1 MQKHQGYVGWCLAMT
16 ANAGNLSWAYY
27 SAPISKFLHDQN
39 GCLAEL
45 AKCGAAA
52 GSVEGPQMGAW
63 EAQIECLQKALLGLE
78 GKILLEFVVPR
89 IGSRIDA
96 VLLFEQVVVVLEFKV
111 STEMGKELG
120 QEGYRQVWDYA
131 LDLKNFHKA
140 SHDLEIVPILVGRE
154 ARSVDKK
161 LNERADDG
169 VYRPLRTNFEELR
182 SVLEKVIH
190 EVKGKIIGGERW
202 EKASYLPAPS
212 IVEAAQAVFSNNKVD
227 NILLNE
233 AKENLAKTFQTVEQI
248 IDGAERTGDKVIC
261 FVTGVPGAGK
271 TLVGMQVAA
280 RRREH
285 GNRAHATFL
294 SGNVPLVEVLTE
306 ALVRD
311 RIRQIRETGQRGK
324 TGRIRSDVKALIWHK
339 MHFRDAALKEPD
351 KAPVDRIVIFD
362 EAQRAWNRQQT
373 RSFMIR
379 KRNMSDFNES
389 EPQFLLNYMNR
400 HKGWA
405 VVICLVGGG
414 QEIHNGE
421 AGIGEWLRTV
431 RGEFRGWRVYVSPN
445 LGESEFGAKQELE
458 DMKGHAKLVWDET
471 LHLEVSNRS
480 FRADKVS
487 LFVRALLDGEEK
499 LARETIDGF
508 SRVYP
513 IRLTRDIGKAK
524 EWIRNQA
531 RGSQRY
537 GMLASSSAHRLKP
550 DAVNVKESINAVH
563 WFLNGPEDTRSSY
576 YLEDPATEFQV
587 QGLEVDWA
595 LVAWDGD
602 FRRMGEHWDHKSFK
616 GSKWQQVRKDEHQ
629 RYLKNTYRVL
639 LTRARQGM
647 VIYVPKGSDKD
658 PTRAP
663 EYYDGTFE
671 YLRGLGIP
679 VLS

>member
-1 MQKHQGYVGWCLAMT
+1 MT

-52 GSVEGPQMGAW
+52 GSVEGLQMGAW

-111 STEMGKELG
+111 STEKGKELG

-154 ARSVDKK
+154 ARSLDKK

-190 EVKGKIIGGERW
+190 EVKGRIIGVERW

-212 IVEAAQAVFSNNKVD
+212 IVEAAQAVFSNNTVD

-280 RRREH
+280 KRREH

-379 KRNMSDFNES
+379 KRNMSDFNQS

-647 VIYVPKGSDKD
+647 VIYVPKGESRDA
-658 PTRAP
+658 TRNP
-663 EYYDGTFE
+663 EYYNGTFE

-679 VLS
+679 VLN

>member
-1 MQKHQGYVGWCLAMT
+1 MT
-16 ANAGNLSWAYY
+16 LKAGNLSWAYY
-27 SAPISKFLHDQN
+27 SAPIQKFLQDRD
-39 GCLAEL
+39 GCLAAL
-45 AKCGAAA
+45 ASHGAAA
-52 GSVEGPQMGAW
+52 GSVEGAQMGAW
-63 EAQIECLQKALLGLE
+63 EAQIDCLQQALLGME

-96 VLLFEQVVVVLEFKV
+96 VLLFEQAVVVLEFKV
-111 STEMGKELG
+111 STEKGKELG

-131 LDLKNFHKA
+131 LDLKNFHQA

-154 ARSVDKK
+154 TRSVDNK
-161 LNERADDG
+161 LTERADDG
-169 VYRPLRTNFEELR
+169 VYRPLRTDFEGLR
-182 SVLEKVIH
+182 SVLEKAIH
-190 EVKGKIIGGERW
+190 EVKGKRIDAGSW
-202 EKASYLPAPS
+202 EKASYLPTPS
-212 IVEAAQAVFSNNKVD
+212 IVEAAQAVFSNNTVD

-233 AKENLAKTFQTVEQI
+233 AKENLGRTFQTVDQI
-248 IDGAERTGDKVIC
+248 IEGAEKSGEKVIC

-280 RRREH
+280 KRREH

-294 SGNVPLVEVLTE
+294 SGNGPLVEVLTE

-311 RIRQIRETGQRGK
+311 RIRQMKETGKRGK
-324 TGRIRSDVKALIWHK
+324 TGRVRTEVKALIQHK
-339 MHFRDAALKEPD
+339 MHFRDAGLREQD
-351 KAPVDRIVIFD
+351 KAPADRIVIFD

-379 KRNMSDFNES
+379 KRNLSDFNES
-389 EPQFLLNYMNR
+389 EPQFLLNYMDR

-405 VVICLVGGG
+405 AVICLVGGG

-431 RGEFRGWRVYVSPN
+431 RGEFPGWRLYVSPN
-445 LGESEFGAKQELE
+445 LGESEFGAKQALE
-458 DMKGHAKLVWDET
+458 DMKGHAKLGWDET

-499 LARETIDGF
+499 LAKETIDGF
-508 SRVYP
+508 AGVYP
-513 IRLTRDIGKAK
+513 IRLTRDMGKAK

-563 WFLNGPEDTRSSY
+563 WFLNGPDDTRSSY

-602 FRRMGEHWDHKSFK
+602 FRRMGKHWDHRSFK

-647 VIYVPKGSDKD
+647 VIYVPKGESWDE
-658 PTRAP
+658 TRNP
-663 EYYDGTFE
+663 EYYNGTFD
-671 YLRGLGIP
+671 YLKSLGIP
-679 VLS
+679 LLN

>member
-1 MQKHQGYVGWCLAMT
+1 MVAKVR
-16 ANAGNLSWAYY
+16 NLSWAYY

-45 AKCGAAA
+45 AKYGAAA

-63 EAQIECLQKALLGLE
+63 EAQIECLQKVLLGFE

-96 VLLFEQVVVVLEFKV
+96 VLLFDQVVVVLEFKV
-111 STEMGKELG
+111 ATEKGKELG

-131 LDLKNFHKA
+131 LDLKNFHKS

-154 ARSVDKK
+154 TRSADNK
-161 LNERADDG
+161 LTQRADDG
-169 VYRPLRTNFEELR
+169 VYCPMKTDFDGLKPLIEKILR
-182 SVLEKVIH
+182 EA
-190 EVKGKIIGGERW
+190 KGKSIDVESW
-202 EKASYLPAPS
+202 EKSSYLPTPS
-212 IVEAAQAVFSNNKVD
+212 IVEAAQAVFSNNTVD

-233 AKENLAKTFQTVEQI
+233 AKENLGKTFRTVEQI
-248 IDGAERTGDKVIC
+248 IEVAERTGDKVIC

-280 RRREH
+280 KRREH

-294 SGNVPLVEVLTE
+294 SGNGPLVEVLTE

-311 RIRQIRETGQRGK
+311 RIRQMKEAGKRGK
-324 TGRIRSDVKALIWHK
+324 KERIRSEVKPLIMHK
-339 MHFRDAALKEPD
+339 MHFRDAGLREQN
-351 KAPVDRIVIFD
+351 KAPAEHIVIFD
-362 EAQRAWNRQQT
+362 EAQRAWNMQQT
-373 RSFMIR
+373 KNFMFR
-379 KRNMSDFNES
+379 KRKREMQKLGLSDFPYS
-389 EPQFLLNYMNR
+389 EPLFLMNYMNR
-400 HKGWA
+400 HKDWA

-421 AGIGEWLRTV
+421 VGIGEWLRTV
-431 RGEFRGWRVYVSPN
+431 RGEFPKWRVYISPN

-458 DMKGHAKLVWDET
+458 AMKGHAKLVWEET

-602 FRRMGEHWDHKSFK
+602 FRRIGEHWDHKSFK
-616 GSKWQQVRKDEHQ
+616 GSKWQQVRKGEHQ

-647 VIYVPKGSDKD
+647 VIYVPKGESRDA
-658 PTRAP
+658 TRNP
-663 EYYDGTFE
+663 EYYNGTFE
-671 YLRGLGIP
+671 YLKGLGIP
-679 VLS
+679 VLG